1 MSYLPDHFELLSLRH
16 DVFRLQESGYRAARN
31 VGIYDFDGVVPVQPE
46 HLPQQQAGDSLSAV
60 LPLHRD
66 LRDVARRGFENAVA
80 GEFLFGEYAQTD
92 EISGG
97 SSYGFETVLPR
108 GREIPKGGDRSEFFG
123 ICPSHRVGQAG
134 RIAPVGDFRVRP
146 AEIVELPD
154 RLEPQIPVNGHGSG
168 VVLQHLQQILSDARP
183 P

>member
-1 MSYLPDHFELLSLRH
+1 MDSKLFCHE
-16 DVFRLQESGYRAARN
+16 
-31 VGIYDFDGVVPVQPE
+31 GVKSQKE
-46 HLPQQQAGDSLSAV
+46 
-60 LPLHRD
+60 
-66 LRDVARRGFENAVA
+66 
-80 GEFLFGEYAQTD
+80 
-92 EISGG
+92 EI
-97 SSYGFETVLPR
+97 EAN
-108 GREIPKGGDRSEFFG
+108 FFG

-146 AEIVELPD
+146 AEIVELSD

>member
-1 MSYLPDHFELLSLRH
+1 MDSKLFCHESVKSQKEEIEANFSGS
-16 DVFRLQESGYRAARN
+16 VRLTEW
-31 VGIYDFDGVVPVQPE
+31 
-46 HLPQQQAGDSLSAV
+46 
-60 LPLHRD
+60 
-66 LRDVARRGFENAVA
+66 
-80 GEFLFGEYAQTD
+80 
-92 EISGG
+92 
-97 SSYGFETVLPR
+97 
-108 GREIPKGGDRSEFFG
+108 
-123 ICPSHRVGQAG
+123 GQAG